1 MPREWHDRHAAS
13 MIEDPERRKLY
24 RDIVADKKP
33 YFMRYIYPTLMR
45 QYNTYIKNTNKNALR
60 EFQMTVDE
68 LLNIPYG
75 ELTERQ
81 HEFLRYYKLMRQ
93 YNTYIKNTNKNALR
107 EFQMTVDELLNI
119 PYGELTERQ
128 HEFLRY
134 YKIKLPVGVGNCVMN
149 RICVRFE
156 EEFDHQS
163 SALSSDV
170 PFDYSIMKSGAQYS
184 NRQVGV
190 GNCVMNRICVRFEEE
205 FDHQSSALSSDVP
218 FDYSIM
224 KSGAQYSNRQASEIR
239 RLCESYNKKLQNY
252 AIISQYEKPDDDDV
266 SSSLACMKEEFL
278 RECENVCQ
286 NRFVL
291 CDIILDIYAIISQY
305 EKPDDDDV
313 SSSLACMKEEFL
325 RECENVCQ
333 NRFVLCDII
342 LDICYRKSSSKRFA
356 WDICA
361 DTIIDNLLTNNGMSI
376 SAPVYDPDGDIQFR
390 GRRYSMITRKME
402 EEYEDC
408 SE

>member
-1 MPREWHDRHAAS
+1 MPKEWHDRHAAS
-13 MIEDPERRKLY
+13 MIEDPEKRKLY

-68 LLNIPYG
+68 LLILPYG

-81 HEFLRYYKLMRQ
+81 HEFLRYYKL
-93 YNTYIKNTNKNALR
+93 
-107 EFQMTVDELLNI
+107 
-119 PYGELTERQ
+119 
-128 HEFLRY
+128 
-134 YKIKLPVGVGNCVMN
+134 KLPVGVGNCVMN

-156 EEFDHQS
+156 EEFDHQP

-170 PFDYSIMKSGAQYS
+170 PFDYS
-184 NRQVGV
+184 V
-190 GNCVMNRICVRFEEE
+190 
-205 FDHQSSALSSDVP
+205 
-218 FDYSIM
+218 M
-224 KSGAQYSNRQASEIR
+224 KSGAQYSNRQAAEIR

-266 SSSLACMKEEFL
+266 SASL
-278 RECENVCQ
+278 
-286 NRFVL
+286 
-291 CDIILDIYAIISQY
+291 S
-305 EKPDDDDV
+305 
-313 SSSLACMKEEFL
+313 CMKEEFL

-342 LDICYRKSSSKRFA
+342 LDICYRKNSSKRFA

-361 DTIIDNLLTNNGMSI
+361 DTIIDNLLANNGMSI

-390 GRRYSMITRKME
+390 GRRYSILTKKME

-408 SE
+408 SERKRVG